1 MKLGMILLAVLLVST
16 IMVSSCRTDA
26 DESALVDRVWV
37 LETYGETD
45 NLKNVLQDTKISAT
59 FNSDER
65 DVTGSAGCNQYFADY
80 VVKGNNLSILE
91 PIGQTEMA
99 CPEPE
104 GVMEQERQYFIILKS
119 AESYQ
124 IQGNELRINCGEKVL
139 VYTTQ

>member
-1 MKLGMILLAVLLVST
+1 MKLGMILLAVLLVSI

-26 DESALVDRVWV
+26 DESALVDGVWV
-37 LETYGETD
+37 LETYGEPD
-45 NLKNVLQDTKISAT
+45 NLKSVLQDTEITAT

-124 IQGNELRINCGEKVL
+124 IQGKELRINCGEKVL